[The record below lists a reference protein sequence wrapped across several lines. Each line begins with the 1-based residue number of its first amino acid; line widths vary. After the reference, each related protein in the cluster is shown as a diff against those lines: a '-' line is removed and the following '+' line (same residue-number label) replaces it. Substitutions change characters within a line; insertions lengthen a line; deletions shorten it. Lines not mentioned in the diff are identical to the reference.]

1 MDAKQKMMELIK
13 NKKSEAKAK
22 HNTNAVAKNDGK
34 FMRKGPV
41 LHK

>member
-13 NKKSEAKAK
+13 NKKSEVKVK
-22 HNTNAVAKNDGK
+22 HNSYTVAKNGGR